1 MARLHVF
8 EFEDQ
13 SWFPGLLRAQMTDYL
28 VYAVRLF
35 RGFPSYAASRLAP
48 ALRAGGQRRIVDLG
62 SGSGGAMPEVVR
74 ALADEQGIQAGALL
88 TDRYPSGAHAAEVRE
103 ESTGRV
109 DFHPDPVDA
118 THVPADLHGVRTLFL
133 SFHHFRP
140 EPAREILADAV
151 RAGSGIAI
159 FEVTERR
166 LISMLGAVPG
176 IPIMVLL
183 LTPFMRPF
191 QWSRLLFTYV
201 LPILPFLIFWDGLVS
216 HLRTYSVDELE
227 QLVAELDAPD
237 WHWDVRR
244 ERLPGM
250 PAACTSLVGYPR
262 ADPSPES
269 ASSTSRS

>member
-8 EFEDQ
+8 EFEDL

-28 VYAVRLF
+28 VYAVRLI

-48 ALRAGGQRRIVDLG
+48 VLHARGQRRIVDLG
-62 SGSGGAMPEVVR
+62 SGSGGVMPEVIR

-88 TDRYPSGAHAAEVRE
+88 TDRYPHGADSAEIRE
-103 ESTGRV
+103 EPTGRV
-109 DFHPDPVDA
+109 DFHPDPVYA

-140 EPAREILADAV
+140 ETAREILADAV
-151 RAGSGIAI
+151 RADSGIAI

-166 LISMLGAVPG
+166 PLALLAVPF
-176 IPIMVLL
+176 IPIVVLL

-191 QWSRLLFTYV
+191 QWSRIFFTYL
-201 LPILPFLIFWDGLVS
+201 LPVLPFLIFWDGLVS
-216 HLRTYSVDELE
+216 HLRTYSVAELE
-227 QLVAELDAPD
+227 QLVAELDAED

-244 ERLPGM
+244 ERGPGM

-262 ADPSPES
+262 ADQAPES

>member
-1 MARLHVF
+1 
-8 EFEDQ
+8 
-13 SWFPGLLRAQMTDYL
+13 MTDYL

-48 ALRAGGQRRIVDLG
+48 ALHARGQRRIVDLG
-62 SGSGGAMPEVVR
+62 SGSGGVMPEVVR
-74 ALADEQGIQAGALL
+74 ALAHEQGIQASALL
-88 TDRYPSGAHAAEVRE
+88 TDRYPHGADTAEARE
-103 ESTGRV
+103 EPTGRV
-109 DFHPDPVDA
+109 DFHADPIDA
-118 THVPADLHGVRTLFL
+118 THVPAELQGVRTMFL

-140 EPAREILADAV
+140 ETGRAILADAV

-166 LISMLGAVPG
+166 PLALLAVPL

-191 QWSRLLFTYV
+191 QWSRLLFTYL

-216 HLRTYSVDELE
+216 HLRTYSVEELE
-227 QLVAELDAPD
+227 QLVVELDEAD
-237 WHWDVRR
+237 WQWDVRR
-244 ERLPGM
+244 ERGPGM
-250 PAACTSLVGYPR
+250 PSACTSLVGYPR
-262 ADPSPES
+262 SDRAPES

>member
-13 SWFPGLLRAQMTDYL
+13 SWFPALLRAQMTDYL
-28 VYAVRLF
+28 VYSVRLL

-48 ALRAGGQRRIVDLG
+48 ALRARGQRRLVDLG
-62 SGSGGAMPEVVR
+62 SGSGGVMPEVVR
-74 ALADEQGIQAGALL
+74 ALADEQEIQAGALL
-88 TDRYPSGAHAAEVRE
+88 TDRYPSGAHAAEARE
-103 ESTGRV
+103 KPTGRV

-118 THVPADLHGVRTLFL
+118 THVPADLHGARTLFL

-140 EPAREILADAV
+140 EPARKILADAV

-159 FEVTERR
+159 FELTERR

-183 LTPFMRPF
+183 LTPFIRPF
-191 QWSRLLFTYV
+191 QWSRLLFTYL
-201 LPILPFLIFWDGLVS
+201 LPILPLLIFWDGLVS
-216 HLRTYSVDELE
+216 HLRTYSVEELE

-262 ADPSPES
+262 TDPAPES

>member
-28 VYAVRLF
+28 VYAVRQL
-35 RGFPSYAASRLAP
+35 RSFPSYAASRLAP
-48 ALRAGGQRRIVDLG
+48 ALRARGERRIVDLG
-62 SGSGGAMPEVVR
+62 SGSGGVMPEVVR
-74 ALADEQGIQAGALL
+74 TLADEQGIQAGALL
-88 TDRYPSGAHAAEVRE
+88 TDRYPHGAHAAEVRE
-103 ESTGRV
+103 EPTGRV
-109 DFHPDPVDA
+109 DFHPDPVGA

-159 FEVTERR
+159 FELTERR

-183 LTPFMRPF
+183 LTPLMRPF
-191 QWSRLLFTYV
+191 QWSRLLFTYL

-216 HLRTYSVDELE
+216 HLRTYSIDELE

-250 PAACTSLVGYPR
+250 PAACISLVGYPR
-262 ADPSPES
+262 ADPAPES

>member
-1 MARLHVF
+1 
-8 EFEDQ
+8 
-13 SWFPGLLRAQMTDYL
+13 
-28 VYAVRLF
+28 
-35 RGFPSYAASRLAP
+35 
-48 ALRAGGQRRIVDLG
+48 
-62 SGSGGAMPEVVR
+62 MPEVVR

-88 TDRYPSGAHAAEVRE
+88 TDRYPHGAHAGEVRE
-103 ESTGRV
+103 EPTGRV

-118 THVPADLHGVRTLFL
+118 THVPAGLHGVRTLFL

-140 EPAREILADAV
+140 EPARKILADAV

-159 FEVTERR
+159 FELTERR
-166 LISMLGAVPG
+166 LISMLGAVLG

-183 LTPFMRPF
+183 LTPFIRPF
-191 QWSRLLFTYV
+191 QWSRLLFTYL
-201 LPILPFLIFWDGLVS
+201 LPILPLLIFWDGLVS
-216 HLRTYSVDELE
+216 HLRTYSVEELE

-262 ADPSPES
+262 ADPAPES